1 MDSPPGS
8 PSKALP
14 PVPNTPPPS
23 SPRECP
29 GAPKIGEGNF
39 PMNDSERHEKYLD
52 EELKKLIQ
60 QPNYINTEK
69 YNEIINGYSELF
81 LGDDDIHNKVAEKL
95 TQFN

>member
-1 MDSPPGS
+1 MDSPPSS

-14 PVPNTPPPS
+14 PIPNTPPPS
-23 SPRECP
+23 SHRECP

-39 PMNDSERHEKYLD
+39 PMKDSVRYEKFLD

-60 QPNYINTEK
+60 QHNYINTEK
-69 YNEIINGYSELF
+69 YIEIINGYYDLF
-81 LGDDDIHNKVAEKL
+81 EGDNYIDNKVAEKL

>member
-1 MDSPPGS
+1 MDSPPSS

-39 PMNDSERHEKYLD
+39 PMKASVKNEKLLD
-52 EELKKLIQ
+52 EKLKKLIQ
-60 QPNYINTEK
+60 QPNYINTEE
-69 YNEIINGYSELF
+69 YTEIVDEYKDLF
-81 LGDDDIHNKVAEKL
+81 LGDANINIKVAQKL
-95 TQFN
+95 TQYN